1 MREVDLFM
9 SEPLEKRF
17 EFLEHVSDA
26 YVAAYGRSL
35 EEAFENA
42 ALAMFDTMADTS
54 TIELKMSDSFQVK
67 AHDEYSLLYSWLETL
82 LIRFETEM
90 KLYSQFKVTS
100 IDRDDGTL
108 TLSAQACGETYSP
121 DKHRP
126 KVEVKAVT
134 YHRMEIITEP
144 RSIVIRYILDL

>member
-54 TIELKMSDSFQVK
+54 TIEPKISDSFQLK
-67 AHDEYSLLYSWLETL
+67 AHDEYALLYSWLETL
-82 LIRFETEM
+82 LLKFETEM
-90 KLYSQFKVTS
+90 KLYSQFNVTS
-100 IDRDDGTL
+100 IDRDNGTL
-108 TLSAQACGETYSP
+108 TLSAKAQGETYSP
-121 DKHRP
+121 EKHRP

-134 YHRMEIITEP
+134 YHKMEIITKP
-144 RSIVIRYILDL
+144 GLVVVRYILDL